1 MKTLMIAI
9 VTVSAAVAAV
19 ADTVTNGILS
29 VAPASATQGVN
40 NLTVTFT
47 LSSGAVPP
55 VPPVTIPPTSAKIG
69 GISGSAATHVSQY
82 VVTAQF
88 NITLA
93 EAAGLK
99 DVAVTF
105 PTPGG
110 DLTYNRLQ
118 AFQVIAGTGVVADFS
133 GSPTYGLP
141 PLTVTFT
148 NTSAGTIVNQLWN
161 FGDGTTSTIRNP
173 THTYNAAGSYPVS
186 LTVFGAAVS
195 NTLTRAGYIIVTT
208 NIGAYVIV
216 DTGQVKCYN
225 NTAEIVPPAFGQAFY
240 GQDAQCND
248 RPSSYTLSGDGMTVY
263 DHNTGLTWQR
273 SPDTT
278 GDGTISAADKL
289 TWAQAQ
295 ARPAVL
301 NSTNFGGY
309 SDWRLPTIKEL
320 YSLIDFR
327 GTDPTT
333 MYGDTSGLTPFI
345 DTNYFIFAYGDT
357 NAGERIIDSQYA
369 SCTPYI
375 STAFGQDLFG
385 VNFADGRIKGLGAD
399 QERRQLSRPQRLAS
413 TECQGTP
420 EHRGL

>member
-1 MKTLMIAI
+1 MKTLMIA
-9 VTVSAAVAAV
+9 VLTASAAAAV
-19 ADTVTNGILS
+19 MAQTVTNGILS
-29 VAPASATQGVN
+29 VTPVSATQGVN

-47 LSSGAVPP
+47 LSSSAVPP
-55 VPPVTIPPTSAKIG
+55 VPPATIPPTSAKIG
-69 GISGSAATHVSQY
+69 GISGSAVTHVSQY

-88 NITLA
+88 NITLT

-118 AFQVIAGTGVVADFS
+118 AFQVVAGSGVAADFTGTPS
-133 GSPTYGLP
+133 YGMP

-161 FGDGTTSTIRNP
+161 LGDGATSTNCNP
-173 THTYNAAGSYPVS
+173 THTYNAAGSYAVS
-186 LTVFGAAVS
+186 LTVFGAAAS
-195 NTLTRAGYIIVTT
+195 NTLTRTGYIIVTT
-208 NIGAYVIV
+208 NTGAYVVV

-225 NTAEIVPPAFGQAFY
+225 NTAEIVPPGFGQAFY
-240 GQDAQCND
+240 GQDAQCNN
-248 RPSSYTLSGDGMTVY
+248 RPSSYTLSGDGVTVY
-263 DHNTGLTWQR
+263 DNNTGLTWQR

-278 GDGTISAADKL
+278 GDETISAADKL

-295 ARPAVL
+295 TRPAVL

-320 YSLIDFR
+320 YSLMDFR

-345 DTNYFIFAYGDT
+345 
-357 NAGERIIDSQYA
+357 
-369 SCTPYI
+369 
-375 STAFGQDLFG
+375 
-385 VNFADGRIKGLGAD
+385 
-399 QERRQLSRPQRLAS
+399 
-413 TECQGTP
+413 
-420 EHRGL
+420 